1 MTKNS
6 DVLMHHGVKGMH
18 WGIRRYEPY
27 PSGHKGGKEVGEAA
41 KISKSKSKKT
51 SSSNQN
57 TVSEGSSANK
67 ISAGKSKKGKTSKIA
82 SVAGGIAGAAALT
95 AGGVVVANRISKS
108 KSKKTSSSSQNTVSE
123 GSSIQNTVSEGV
135 WKRNKKQGKDKAPT
149 SSAEQ
154 IAKGVDSITKETTR
168 VGNRII
174 DRVESRARQKNNVNR
189 AKGKSDEELRRTVNR
204 IRLEREYNSLT
215 SPEIS
220 KGYSTARNILE
231 TIGSISTI
239 GLAGVGIYAT
249 IKNLK

>member
-6 DVLMHHGVKGMH
+6 NVLMHHGVKGMH

-41 KISKSKSKKT
+41 KAKKRKVAKIAAGVAGAATLAAGGVAVADRIRNSKSKKKN
-51 SSSNQN
+51 SSDR
-57 TVSEGSSANK
+57 
-67 ISAGKSKKGKTSKIA
+67 I
-82 SVAGGIAGAAALT
+82 T
-95 AGGVVVANRISKS
+95 AGD
-108 KSKKTSSSSQNTVSE
+108 
-123 GSSIQNTVSEGV
+123 GV
-135 WKRNKKQGKDKAPT
+135 WTRDKKQGKDKAPT

-154 IAKGVDSITKETTR
+154 LARGVDTITKETTR

-174 DRVESRARQKNNVNR
+174 DRVENRARQKDTINR
-189 AKGKSDEELRRTVNR
+189 AKGKSDEELRKTVNR

-215 SPEIS
+215 APEIS

-239 GLAGVGIYAT
+239 GLAATGIYAT

>member
-1 MTKNS
+1 MTKDSN
-6 DVLMHHGVKGMH
+6 VLMHHGVKGMH

-41 KISKSKSKKT
+41 KAKKRKAAK
-51 SSSNQN
+51 
-57 TVSEGSSANK
+57 VA
-67 ISAGKSKKGKTSKIA
+67 AG
-82 SVAGGIAGAAALT
+82 VAGAAAAA
-95 AGGVVVANRISKS
+95 AGGVVVANRLRNL
-108 KSKKTSSSSQNTVSE
+108 KSKKNTL
-123 GSSIQNTVSEGV
+123 SEGV

-154 IAKGVDSITKETTR
+154 LARGVDTITKETTR

-174 DRVESRARQKNNVNR
+174 DRVENRARQKDTINR
-189 AKGKSDEELRRTVNR
+189 AKGKSDEELRKTVNR

-215 SPEIS
+215 APEIS

-239 GLAGVGIYAT
+239 GLAATGIYAT

>member
-41 KISKSKSKKT
+41 KSKKRK
-51 SSSNQN
+51 
-57 TVSEGSSANK
+57 A
-67 ISAGKSKKGKTSKIA
+67 SKIA
-82 SVAGGIAGAAALT
+82 AGVAGGIAGAAALT
-95 AGGVVVANRISKS
+95 AGGVVVANRINNS
-108 KSKKTSSSSQNTVSE
+108 KSKKS
-123 GSSIQNTVSEGV
+123 GSSVKNGSNDDMWT
-135 WKRNKKQGKDKAPT
+135 RNKKQGKDKAPT

-154 IAKGVDSITKETTR
+154 LAKGVDTITKETTR

-174 DRVESRARQKNNVNR
+174 DRAESRARQKNMINR

-215 SPEIS
+215 APEIS
-220 KGYSTARNILE
+220 KGYSTARNVLE
-231 TIGSISTI
+231 TIGSLSTI

>member
-1 MTKNS
+1 MTKDSN
-6 DVLMHHGVKGMH
+6 VLMHHGVKGMH

-41 KISKSKSKKT
+41 KAKKRKAAK
-51 SSSNQN
+51 
-57 TVSEGSSANK
+57 VA
-67 ISAGKSKKGKTSKIA
+67 AG
-82 SVAGGIAGAAALT
+82 VAGAAAAA
-95 AGGVVVANRISKS
+95 AGGVVVANRLRNL
-108 KSKKTSSSSQNTVSE
+108 KSKKNTLSD
-123 GSSIQNTVSEGV
+123 GA
-135 WKRNKKQGKDKAPT
+135 WKRDKKQGKDKAPT

-154 IAKGVDSITKETTR
+154 LAKGVDTITKETTR

-174 DRVESRARQKNNVNR
+174 DRVENRARQKDTVNR
-189 AKGKSDEELRRTVNR
+189 AKGKSDEELRKTVNR

-215 SPEIS
+215 APEIS

-239 GLAGVGIYAT
+239 GLAATGIYAT

>member
-6 DVLMHHGVKGMH
+6 NVLMHHGVKGMH

-41 KISKSKSKKT
+41 KAKKRK
-51 SSSNQN
+51 
-57 TVSEGSSANK
+57 A
-67 ISAGKSKKGKTSKIA
+67 AKIA
-82 SVAGGIAGAAALT
+82 AGAAGAAALA
-95 AGGVVVANRISKS
+95 AGGVAVANRISNS
-108 KSKKTSSSSQNTVSE
+108 KSKKNILSD
-123 GSSIQNTVSEGV
+123 GA
-135 WKRNKKQGKDKAPT
+135 WKRDKKQGKDKAPI

-154 IAKGVDSITKETTR
+154 VAKGVDTITKETTR
-168 VGNRII
+168 VGNRLI
-174 DRVESRARQKNNVNR
+174 DRAESRARQKDTINR
-189 AKGKSDEELRRTVNR
+189 AKGKSDEELRKTVNR

-215 SPEIS
+215 APEIS

-239 GLAGVGIYAT
+239 GLAATGIYAT